1 MDLMASLR
9 ALRRQW
15 ILTAFLLLLT
25 FAAAVAT
32 WVKLPG
38 PYSSVSMVTLVPSQQ
53 ASKLNGNNPY
63 MSYGGSENV
72 AGDIILRQTMDPA
85 TVVALAQ
92 RGYTGSFT
100 IADDP
105 NTSGPILD
113 ITVTGSSK
121 AVVQN
126 TLRGVTKEVQ
136 LKLAALQQ
144 NLLPANRITSIV
156 VSFQNNAKL
165 EVSKKAR
172 DIVLVVG
179 LGLVLTYAIPQIV
192 DGQLRRRRGDDD
204 SDSPPPAAVS
214 GYGPPAEEDQYG
226 QSPYQAPHRRRY
238 RPTIEPEPEPVPDS
252 RPAAR
257 PSAERPRGVERAAA
271 PAPASA
277 DSHATSGARRS
288 SGSAGMPPEGA
299 PSPTQG
305 SRNRTSG
312 VAVYPRMPEPPS
324 DNEGRHL
331 RDRDRYGRDR

>member
-92 RGYTGSFT
+92 RGYTGSYT

-121 AVVQN
+121 AVVEN
-126 TLRGVTKEVQ
+126 TLRGVTNEVQ
-136 LKLAALQQ
+136 TKLAALQQ
-144 NLLPANRITSIV
+144 NLLPVNRITSIV
-156 VSFQNNAKL
+156 VSFNTTAKL

-204 SDSPPPAAVS
+204 SESAPPVAAS
-214 GYGPPAEEDQYG
+214 GYGPPAAEDQYG
-226 QSPYQAPHRRRY
+226 QSSYQAPHRRKY
-238 RPTIEPEPEPVPDS
+238 RPTTEPEPVPDS

-271 PAPASA
+271 PVPAPA
-277 DSHATSGARRS
+277 DGHATSGTRRS
-288 SGSAGMPPEGA
+288 SGPTGMPPEGA

-312 VAVYPRMPEPPS
+312 VAVYPRMPEPSS

>member
-9 ALRRQW
+9 ALRRRW

-25 FAAAVAT
+25 SAAAVAT

-63 MSYGGSENV
+63 MSYGGSESV

-121 AVVQN
+121 AVVEN

-156 VSFQNNAKL
+156 VSFQTNAKL

-192 DGQLRRRRGDDD
+192 DGQRRRRRGGDG
-204 SDSPPPAAVS
+204 SDSPPPVAAS
-214 GYGPPAEEDQYG
+214 GYEPPVGEDQYG
-226 QSPYQAPHRRRY
+226 QAPHRRKY
-238 RPTIEPEPEPVPDS
+238 RPTTDPEPVPDS

-271 PAPASA
+271 PVPQHADGHAAS
-277 DSHATSGARRS
+277 GPRRS
-288 SGSAGMPPEGA
+288 SDLAGMPPEGA
-299 PSPTQG
+299 PSPTPG

-312 VAVYPRMPEPPS
+312 VAVYPRVPGFP

-331 RDRDRYGRDR
+331 RDRDRSGRDR